1 MKLDRS
7 LAGTSPLQAA
17 ACVLSFAALLAAGG
31 TGAQATERS
40 GKQVV
45 DAVCASCHATGA
57 KGSPKIGDRKAWSTR
72 AAQGLT
78 SLTDHALKGIR
89 EMPAHGGDLKLS
101 DLEIARAVTYMV
113 NRSGGNW
120 VEPAT
125 VSDLMADRSGQH
137 IVEVQCSKCHAKGE
151 GGAPRIG
158 DREAWRPRLTQGVEA
173 LVRSAVRGH
182 GGMPPRGNRAGLTDA
197 ELRGAILY
205 MYNPVVAAKS
215 SPAPRE
221 AAVPAGMHKVIGGL
235 DIYLGFVSADALR
248 KYPEGSYER
257 VMHGGVPGSDN
268 EFHAN
273 VTVLDRVSK
282 APIAKA
288 KVEVQVEQPGLTSET
303 QSLEP
308 VVINNLASYGNYVKL
323 KPRTSY
329 VVTVRVR
336 TAESPQPV
344 EARFQYRQY

>member
-1 MKLDRS
+1 MKLDCS
-7 LAGTSPLQAA
+7 LAGTSPLQAVARFLSLVLLLVAGSAGVQA
-17 ACVLSFAALLAAGG
+17 A
-31 TGAQATERS
+31 ERS

-45 DAVCASCHATGA
+45 DAVCSSCHATGA
-57 KGSPKIGDRKAWSTR
+57 KGSPRIGDRKAWSTR
-72 AAQGLT
+72 AFQGLT

-113 NRSGGNW
+113 NRSGGSW
-120 VEPAT
+120 IEPAT
-125 VSDLMADRSGQH
+125 AADLMAERGGQH
-137 IVEVQCSKCHAKGE
+137 VVEIQCSKCHAKGE

-158 DREAWRPRLTQGVEA
+158 DREAWRPRLSQGVEA

-182 GGMPPRGNRAGLTDA
+182 GGMPPRGNRADLTDA
-197 ELRGAILY
+197 ELRSAILY
-205 MYNPVVAAKS
+205 MYNPVVPAKS
-215 SPAPRE
+215 APAPRE
-221 AAVPAGMHKVIGGL
+221 ALVPAGMHKVVGGL
-235 DIYLGFVSADALR
+235 DIYLGFVPAEALR

-257 VMHGGVPGSDN
+257 VMHGGVPGGDN

-308 VVINNLASYGNYVKL
+308 VVINRLASYGNYVKL
-323 KPRTSY
+323 KPKTSY

-336 TAESPQPV
+336 TAESPLPV